1 MAILAMSLMGILP
14 MGFASSFSLL
24 FLLWHN
30 NSNNHNGKDTGRMP
44 VILMGKMP
52 MLRLMH
58 HALRQLQEGVVQA

>member
-1 MAILAMSLMGILP
+1 
-14 MGFASSFSLL
+14 
-24 FLLWHN
+24 
-30 NSNNHNGKDTGRMP
+30 MP